1 MAYLDPKNDVT
12 FRKVFG
18 QHPRVLTSFLN
29 ALLPLS
35 PNQQVVQI
43 EYLPAELLPDT
54 PELKNTIVD
63 IRCRDAQGRQFLV
76 EMQMLWS
83 EHFES
88 RVLYNA
94 CKSFSR
100 QIGKG
105 NDYDLLAPVYSLNI
119 VNQAFSNHPDEWYHH
134 FRISHQ
140 SLPGNY
146 ISGMEFVFVEL
157 PNFMP
162 ANYSEKRVTL
172 LWLRFFKEIINNT
185 EMIPQELMEVPEIA
199 EAVEA
204 LKETSYSREELE
216 KYDKYWDIVRTQRMF
231 LKDALKKGW
240 MQGVE
245 EGKAE
250 GKAEGK
256 IEGEHQASLKIAKRL
271 KENGL
276 SVEEISKITGV
287 SPDEIASI

>member
-18 QHPRVLTSFLN
+18 QHPRVLISFLK
-29 ALLPLS
+29 ALLPLT

-105 NDYDLLAPVYSLNI
+105 DDYDLLAPVYSLNI
-119 VNQAFSNHPDEWYHH
+119 VNQAFSNQQAEWYHH
-134 FRISHQ
+134 FSISHQ
-140 SLPGNY
+140 SLAGRH
-146 ISGMEFVFVEL
+146 ISGIEFVFVEL
-157 PNFMP
+157 PNFIP

-172 LWLRFFKEIINNT
+172 LWLRFLKEIVNNT
-185 EMIPQELMEVPEIA
+185 EMIPQELMDVPEIA

-204 LKETSYSREELE
+204 LKESSYSREELE
-216 KYDKYWDIVRTQRMF
+216 KYEKYWDIVRTQRMF

-250 GKAEGK
+250 GKVEGKAEG
-256 IEGEHQASLKIAKRL
+256 EQLATLKIAKKL
-271 KENGL
+271 KDNGFPID
-276 SVEEISKITGV
+276 EISKLTGLGTE
-287 SPDEIASI
+287 EIIAI

>member
-18 QHPRVLTSFLN
+18 QHPRVLISFLN
-29 ALLPLS
+29 ALLPLT

-105 NDYDLLAPVYSLNI
+105 DDYDLLAPVYSLNI
-119 VNQAFSNHPDEWYHH
+119 VNQAFSNQQAEWYHH

-140 SLPGNY
+140 SLAGRH
-146 ISGMEFVFVEL
+146 ISGIEFVFVEL
-157 PNFMP
+157 PNFIP
-162 ANYSEKRVTL
+162 ANYSERRVTL
-172 LWLRFFKEIINNT
+172 LWLRFLKEIVNNT
-185 EMIPQELMEVPEIA
+185 EMIPQELMDVPEIA

-204 LKETSYSREELE
+204 LKESSYSREELE
-216 KYDKYWDIVRTQRMF
+216 KYEKYWDIVRTQRMF

-250 GKAEGK
+250 GKVEGKAEG
-256 IEGEHQASLKIAKRL
+256 EQLATLKIAKKL
-271 KENGL
+271 KDNGFPID
-276 SVEEISKITGV
+276 EISKLTGLGTE
-287 SPDEIASI
+287 EIIAI